1 MLKNQIET
9 LHRLD
14 DTILVTVVTGYKNH
28 LVEQEIYKLRDIH
41 PMIKTVYNT
50 EAQNMG
56 IVRSLELAATTIVED
71 AVLRLS
77 GDLFFGPEADL
88 HALIRHSEDALA
100 VQRVPPSRNETVI
113 IKNEVLVL
121 TDVHSENDIEWL
133 DIDYYAND
141 SFKQV
146 MNVSC
151 WYIDGSQ
158 HYYQLMRHAIK
169 IGSYRPKHIEVGGVF
184 EIDTMEDLDYVR
196 RKFAGG
202 C

>member
-1 MLKNQIET
+1 MLAIILAAGAGTRGGMNIPKSLIEINGATLLKNQIET

-77 GDLFFGPEADL
+77 GDLFFGPEADM
-88 HALIRHSEDALA
+88 HALIRHS
-100 VQRVPPSRNETVI
+100 
-113 IKNEVLVL
+113 
-121 TDVHSENDIEWL
+121 
-133 DIDYYAND
+133 
-141 SFKQV
+141 
-146 MNVSC
+146 
-151 WYIDGSQ
+151 
-158 HYYQLMRHAIK
+158 
-169 IGSYRPKHIEVGGVF
+169 
-184 EIDTMEDLDYVR
+184 
-196 RKFAGG
+196 
-202 C
+202 